1 MKSHLPCAGG
11 WKPGGTA
18 LAMRG
23 TARDGNG
30 IDFAIFNAILCGMQA
45 TLTVDKAGRIILP
58 KRLRDSMHLTADSK
72 LEAELIGGRLQI
84 SPEEEEDPP
93 FTMVDGIMVILGG
106 GPTPGGI
113 AKAVRD
119 ERDAMAD
126 RSKRT
131 R

>member
-1 MKSHLPCAGG
+1 
-11 WKPGGTA
+11 
-18 LAMRG
+18 MRG
-23 TARDGNG
+23 RDGTTNG
-30 IDFAIFNAILCGMQA
+30 FDFAIFYATVHAMKA
-45 TLTVDKAGRIILP
+45 TLTMDKAGRIILP
-58 KRLRDSMHLTADSK
+58 KRLRDSMHLSAGSK

-93 FTMVDGIMVILGG
+93 FKMVGGIMVIQGG

-119 ERDAMAD
+119 ERDAMAH

>member
-1 MKSHLPCAGG
+1 MK
-11 WKPGGTA
+11 
-18 LAMRG
+18 
-23 TARDGNG
+23 
-30 IDFAIFNAILCGMQA
+30 A

-58 KRLRDSMHLTADSK
+58 KRLRDSMHLTAGSK
-72 LEAELIGGRLQI
+72 LAAELIGGRLQI
-84 SPEEEEDPP
+84 SPEEEDPP
-93 FTMVDGIMVILGG
+93 FKMVDGIMVILGG
-106 GPTPGGI
+106 GPAPGGN